1 MAMEGETRVVASLA
15 EIAGEWDIVAFDGY
29 SPARLDHD
37 GQRHAYVDTDARG
50 LRFSISCNHSSMAG
64 QIDNG
69 VLRSIPDDLGIQ
81 TAMGCGPEREQ
92 RDETFFRFFREQPK
106 VALAPAGRL
115 HMTTAEHELVL
126 ERPAVRRLAMGP
138 PLEEIT
144 GQWRVIGFNRF
155 ETGEGSGATYMPGR
169 LRITPERLSYSR
181 CPGATV
187 SVTYTSD
194 YRFQRVGG
202 SASTAP
208 ITCAGSDP
216 PPTKVEPLL
225 AKLLSQSPE
234 VERVSDGRFVLRS
247 REFSALLTSE
257 ADYRRQFE

>member
-1 MAMEGETRVVASLA
+1 
-15 EIAGEWDIVAFDGY
+15 
-29 SPARLDHD
+29 
-37 GQRHAYVDTDARG
+37 
-50 LRFSISCNHSSMAG
+50 
-64 QIDNG
+64 
-69 VLRSIPDDLGIQ
+69 
-81 TAMGCGPEREQ
+81 
-92 RDETFFRFFREQPK
+92 
-106 VALAPAGRL
+106 
-115 HMTTAEHELVL
+115 MTTAKHELVL

-144 GQWRVIGFNRF
+144 GQWHVIGFNRF
-155 ETGEGSGATYMPGR
+155 ETGEGSGAMYAPGR

-181 CPGATV
+181 CSGATV
-187 SVTYTSD
+187 RVTYTSD

-202 SASTAP
+202 SAPTAP
-208 ITCAGSDP
+208 MTCAGSDP

-225 AKLLSQSPE
+225 SKLLSQSPE